1 MASRA
6 PLCPAKAAHA
16 FHLISYLEETLLKPP
31 GGERAVLSLLH
42 LLSWVAFPY
51 LHCFQNPFG
60 TRVQCHRDP
69 VSVEVAESASQSA
82 WVTPEHGL
90 WPEQA
95 QAWRPGDVVL
105 WVHRLAG
112 PDFFLVLADLTASS
126 SPGLRE
132 FLPANLEVVLHL
144 ARVKCAPQWLRKP
157 AAFAGV
163 AGDGGR
169 GGRPAFL
176 FP

>member
-1 MASRA
+1 M
-6 PLCPAKAAHA
+6 
-16 FHLISYLEETLLKPP
+16 
-31 GGERAVLSLLH
+31 
-42 LLSWVAFPY
+42 
-51 LHCFQNPFG
+51 
-60 TRVQCHRDP
+60 
-69 VSVEVAESASQSA
+69 
-82 WVTPEHGL
+82 TPEHGL

-95 QAWRPGDVVL
+95 HAWRPEDVVL

-112 PDFFLVLADLTASS
+112 PDFFLVLTDLTASS

-132 FLPANLEVVLHL
+132 FLPANLEVVLRL
-144 ARVKCAPQWLRKP
+144 ARVKCGLQWLRKP

-169 GGRPAFL
+169 GGLPAFL